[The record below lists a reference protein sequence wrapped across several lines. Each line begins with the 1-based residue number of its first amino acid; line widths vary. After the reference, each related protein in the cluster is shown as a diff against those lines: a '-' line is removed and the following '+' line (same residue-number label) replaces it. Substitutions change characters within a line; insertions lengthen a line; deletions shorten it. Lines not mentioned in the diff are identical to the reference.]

1 MLWDTLGHWL
11 ELGSRL
17 ILAASCGAV
26 IGWEREFHAKVA
38 GLRTH
43 MLISVGACMFA
54 LVALKMHED
63 FPGTDIMRVIQGLIL
78 AIGFIAGGVIF
89 TRGRSVMGLTTAAGL
104 WVLTGV
110 GLATGL
116 GYYFLAVAGTLL
128 GLVIIAGLKQIDSW
142 LHARPASV
150 NLIESMAPR
159 RATQDD
165 ESQSEGSTDA

>member
-1 MLWDTLGHWL
+1 MFWDTFAHWL

-17 ILAASCGAV
+17 ILAAACGAV

-43 MLISVGACMFA
+43 MLISVGACMFT
-54 LVALKMHED
+54 LVAIEMHRD
-63 FPGTDIMRVIQGLIL
+63 FPGSDVMRVIQGLVL

-116 GYYFLAVAGTLL
+116 GYYFLAVTGTLL
-128 GLVIIAGLKQIDSW
+128 GLVIIAGLKRIDSW
-142 LHARPASV
+142 LHARPASGKFV
-150 NLIESMAPR
+150 ENTATR
-159 RATQDD
+159 RAMQDD
-165 ESQSEGSTDA
+165 EFESEGSTDA